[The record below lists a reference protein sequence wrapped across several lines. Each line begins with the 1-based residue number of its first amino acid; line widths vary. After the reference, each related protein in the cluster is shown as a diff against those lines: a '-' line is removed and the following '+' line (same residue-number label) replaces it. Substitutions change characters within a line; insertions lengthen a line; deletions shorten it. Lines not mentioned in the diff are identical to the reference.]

1 MEDTKSRPTGDA
13 AKREA
18 FRQALHSWANTR
30 RATAE
35 DRDGLVTGALAAG
48 LSKEEVHVITG
59 LGRSTID
66 RIVKTHDRLRQSIT
80 EGEQALASDAP
91 MVTIDDILNTNGGTQ

>member
-1 MEDTKSRPTGDA
+1 MEDTKSRLTGDT

-18 FRQALHSWANTR
+18 FRQALHSWAER
-30 RATAE
+30 QRSDAQ

-59 LGRSTID
+59 LGRTTIE
-66 RIVKTHDRLRQSIT
+66 RIVKIRDRT
-80 EGEQALASDAP
+80 ENGEDP
-91 MVTIDDILNTNGGTQ
+91 KP